1 MNLYLKNNKV
11 KWYDKKLLIEYF
23 SKFGIFLSIIEF
35 FEKTN
40 YFNIKVFKCI
50 FQNIFNWNILI
61 AIALYLI
68 LFCLANALKKID
80 FDINK
85 IKVEIR
91 RGNIFEEKGLK
102 VIPFNEKFD
111 TEVDDKI
118 ISKNSLNGK
127 FLNRRDLVKD
137 INSFKDK
144 DKKWNKY
151 ETFKIKKID
160 PNNLIAE
167 DELKKEM
174 KKEMIEGTDRYKLGS
189 IFKWNNEYLITSFS
203 KFDDKNQAYLK
214 LENYYLFLEKFWENL
229 SAVYSGED
237 IVIPLLGS
245 GITRLDIEDEDLLKM
260 ILLTLKMSRKKFS
273 KITIVLTEN
282 RLEKIDLYHLKEL
295 IN

>member
-1 MNLYLKNNKV
+1 MNLYLKKNYRV
-11 KWYDKKLLIEYF
+11 KWYDKKLWSKFIV
-23 SKFGIFLSIIEF
+23 KFGIFLSIMDI

-40 YFNIKVFKCI
+40 YFNIKIIKCI

-61 AIALYLI
+61 AIILYLI
-68 LFCLANALKKID
+68 LFCLANTLKKIE
-80 FDINK
+80 FNINK

-91 RGNIFEEKGLK
+91 RGDIFIEKGLK

-137 INSFKDK
+137 INSFK
-144 DKKWNKY
+144 N
-151 ETFKIKKID
+151 
-160 PNNLIAE
+160 
-167 DELKKEM
+167 ELKKEM

-260 ILLTLKMSRKKFS
+260 MLLTLKMSRKKFDR
-273 KITIVLTEN
+273 IIIALTEDK
-282 RLEKIDLYHLKEL
+282 LEKIDLYHLKEL

>member
-1 MNLYLKNNKV
+1 MNLYLKKNYRV
-11 KWYDKKLLIEYF
+11 KWYDKKLWSKFIV
-23 SKFGIFLSIIEF
+23 KFGIFLSIMDI

-40 YFNIKVFKCI
+40 YFNIKIIKCI

-61 AIALYLI
+61 AIILYLI
-68 LFCLANALKKID
+68 LFYLANTLKKIE
-80 FDINK
+80 FNISK

-91 RGNIFEEKGLK
+91 RGDIFIEKGLK

-137 INSFKDK
+137 INSFK
-144 DKKWNKY
+144 N
-151 ETFKIKKID
+151 
-160 PNNLIAE
+160 
-167 DELKKEM
+167 ELKKEM

-203 KFDDKNQAYLK
+203 KSDDKNQAYLK

-260 ILLTLKMSRKKFS
+260 MLLTLKMSRKKFDR
-273 KITIVLTEN
+273 IIIALTEDK
-282 RLEKIDLYHLKEL
+282 LEKIDLYHLKEL

>member
-1 MNLYLKNNKV
+1 
-11 KWYDKKLLIEYF
+11 
-23 SKFGIFLSIIEF
+23 
-35 FEKTN
+35 
-40 YFNIKVFKCI
+40 
-50 FQNIFNWNILI
+50 
-61 AIALYLI
+61 
-68 LFCLANALKKID
+68 
-80 FDINK
+80 
-85 IKVEIR
+85 
-91 RGNIFEEKGLK
+91 
-102 VIPFNEKFD
+102 
-111 TEVDDKI
+111 
-118 ISKNSLNGK
+118 
-127 FLNRRDLVKD
+127 
-137 INSFKDK
+137 
-144 DKKWNKY
+144 
-151 ETFKIKKID
+151 
-160 PNNLIAE
+160 
-167 DELKKEM
+167 M

>member
-1 MNLYLKNNKV
+1 MEIKMNLYLKNNKV

-91 RGNIFEEKGLK
+91 RENIFEEKGLK

-137 INSFKDK
+137 INSFK
-144 DKKWNKY
+144 NK
-151 ETFKIKKID
+151 
-160 PNNLIAE
+160 
-167 DELKKEM
+167 LKKEM

>member
-1 MNLYLKNNKV
+1 MNTSPFFKNH
-11 KWYDKKLLIEYF
+11 
-23 SKFGIFLSIIEF
+23 
-35 FEKTN
+35 TM
-40 YFNIKVFKCI
+40 
-50 FQNIFNWNILI
+50 
-61 AIALYLI
+61 
-68 LFCLANALKKID
+68 KID

-137 INSFKDK
+137 INSFK
-144 DKKWNKY
+144 N
-151 ETFKIKKID
+151 
-160 PNNLIAE
+160 
-167 DELKKEM
+167 ELKKEM

-214 LENYYLFLEKFWENL
+214 LKNYYLFLEKFWENL

-245 GITRLDIEDEDLLKM
+245 GITRLDVEDEDLLKM
-260 ILLTLKMSRKKFS
+260 MLLTLKMSRKKFK
-273 KITIVLTEN
+273 KIIIALTEDK
-282 RLEKIDLYHLKEL
+282 LEKIDLYHLKEL
-295 IN
+295 IGG

>member
-1 MNLYLKNNKV
+1 MNLYLKKNYKV
-11 KWYDKKLLIEYF
+11 KWYDKKLWSKFIV
-23 SKFGIFLSIIEF
+23 KFGIFLSIMDI

-40 YFNIKVFKCI
+40 YFNIKMIKCI

-61 AIALYLI
+61 AIILYLI
-68 LFCLANALKKID
+68 LFCLANTLKKIE
-80 FDINK
+80 FNINK

-91 RGNIFEEKGLK
+91 RGDIFIEKGLK

-137 INSFKDK
+137 INSFK
-144 DKKWNKY
+144 NK
-151 ETFKIKKID
+151 
-160 PNNLIAE
+160 
-167 DELKKEM
+167 LKKEM

-229 SAVYSGED
+229 SAIYSGED

>member
-1 MNLYLKNNKV
+1 MEIKMNLYLKKNYKV
-11 KWYDKKLLIEYF
+11 KWYDKKLWSKFIV
-23 SKFGIFLSIIEF
+23 KFGIFLSIMDI

-40 YFNIKVFKCI
+40 YFNIKMIKCI

-61 AIALYLI
+61 AIILYLI
-68 LFCLANALKKID
+68 LFCLANTLKKIE
-80 FDINK
+80 FNINK

-91 RGNIFEEKGLK
+91 RGDIFIEKGLK

-137 INSFKDK
+137 INSFK
-144 DKKWNKY
+144 NK
-151 ETFKIKKID
+151 
-160 PNNLIAE
+160 
-167 DELKKEM
+167 LKKEM

-229 SAVYSGED
+229 SAIYSGED

>member
-1 MNLYLKNNKV
+1 
-11 KWYDKKLLIEYF
+11 
-23 SKFGIFLSIIEF
+23 
-35 FEKTN
+35 
-40 YFNIKVFKCI
+40 
-50 FQNIFNWNILI
+50 
-61 AIALYLI
+61 
-68 LFCLANALKKID
+68 
-80 FDINK
+80 
-85 IKVEIR
+85 
-91 RGNIFEEKGLK
+91 
-102 VIPFNEKFD
+102 
-111 TEVDDKI
+111 
-118 ISKNSLNGK
+118 
-127 FLNRRDLVKD
+127 
-137 INSFKDK
+137 
-144 DKKWNKY
+144 
-151 ETFKIKKID
+151 
-160 PNNLIAE
+160 
-167 DELKKEM
+167 M
-174 KKEMIEGTDRYKLGS
+174 KKEMIEGTGRYKLGS